1 LTSHFAVQLACAV
14 QGEAGANNIY
24 AGLDVLFWGVV
35 AAIMYQKR
43 IFWKI

>member
-1 LTSHFAVQLACAV
+1 M

-24 AGLDVLFWGVV
+24 AGLDVLFWGIIAVV
-35 AAIMYQKR
+35 MYRKR